1 MTKHQMHTPSLDSKH
16 QNSETQ
22 PIRPFLPPDLP
33 GDNYPYPPPPLHNGS
48 GWDGVKVITGPWIF
62 VPTHFI
68 SARLPTGK
76 SMSSALMKHP
86 HLCPMELL
94 VFILSP
100 NMARMR
106 SPDTATHIGQGTEWW
121 GRGES
126 RNGSTFTKVRFVVFR
141 LRPLGGLPYNYAA
154 WW

>member
-1 MTKHQMHTPSLDSKH
+1 MTKHHMHIPSLVSER
-16 QNSETQ
+16 QNSEAQ
-22 PIRPFLPPDLP
+22 PSRPSLPPDLP
-33 GDNYPYPPPPLHNGS
+33 RDNYPYPPPPLRNGS

-94 VFILSP
+94 VFIFSP
-100 NMARMR
+100 NMAPMR
-106 SPDTATHIGQGTEWW
+106 SLDTATHTGQS
-121 GRGES
+121 GEGEE
-126 RNGSTFTKVRFVVFR
+126 NPEMGQVLPVRFVVFR
-141 LRPLGGLPYNYAA
+141 LHPLGGLPYDYAV